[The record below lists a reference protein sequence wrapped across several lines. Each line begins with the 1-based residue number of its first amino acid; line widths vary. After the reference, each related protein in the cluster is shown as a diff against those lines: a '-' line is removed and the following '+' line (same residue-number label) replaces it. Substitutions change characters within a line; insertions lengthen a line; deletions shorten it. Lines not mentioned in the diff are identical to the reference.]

1 MENFNDTLNSIE
13 NALKENTIN
22 EGQYIKLMN
31 LAKKRFDKQNDE
43 IEINPLK
50 SHGDIMLGLFDNIH
64 HGNYVV
70 VNTADLRILSSNY
83 TADVSFP
90 VGGSNYRKF
99 HRLSDA
105 EVYYKELAG
114 I

>member
-1 MENFNDTLNSIE
+1 MENFNDTLASIE

-31 LAKKRFDKQNDE
+31 LAKKRFDKQNE
-43 IEINPLK
+43 IEDEDENDEVEIVPIK
-50 SHGDIMLGLFDNIH
+50 SHGDIMLAHYDNILQ
-64 HGNYVV
+64 GNYIVI
-70 VNTADLRILSSNY
+70 NTAESTIHEH
-83 TADVSFP
+83 
-90 VGGSNYRKF
+90 F
-99 HRLSDA
+99 HRQSDA

>member
-1 MENFNDTLNSIE
+1 MENFNDTLASIE

-31 LAKKRFDKQNDE
+31 LAKKRFDKQNE
-43 IEINPLK
+43 IEDKDEKVVIALE
-50 SHGDIMLGLFDNIH
+50 SHGDILLAQYENIH

-70 VNTADLRILSSNY
+70 INLIEGDETIL
-83 TADVSFP
+83 
-90 VGGSNYRKF
+90 YRKF
-99 HRLSDA
+99 DRLSDA

>member
-43 IEINPLK
+43 IEIYPLE
-50 SHGDIMLGLFDNIH
+50 SHGDIMLGQFDNIH
-64 HGNYVV
+64 DGNYVV
-70 VNTADLRILSSNY
+70 VNTA
-83 TADVSFP
+83 T
-90 VGGSNYRKF
+90 SNYRKF
-99 HRLSDA
+99 HRQSDA
-105 EVYYKELAG
+105 EVYYLIQTQLAG